1 MTELDRQ
8 RLDALRDPLPAL
20 AILAGLRLDLF
31 TRLGERTLSAGELAG
46 DLEVEP
52 RRLEA
57 LLYALV
63 SLDLL
68 TVVDDDGRPRFR
80 CTLPARRWLDA
91 TSPEFDGHD
100 RDLAVRLWAAG
111 LTVAESVQLG
121 RPTAQHA
128 AGDTAAFL
136 QGLHPGALA
145 TGQRLARL
153 GWFDDCTDIIDVG
166 GGSGGVAAILAQHMP
181 EARVRIVEIAEVA
194 PITRSWVERE
204 AVDVD
209 VLEGDVTERDVTEG
223 DLDNRVGSSCDAII
237 ACALLQTL
245 SAEQAAAAVRRMSGW
260 LVPGGQLVVVG
271 MGVLD
276 DSRQSP
282 PAATLFN
289 ILFGTLYDEGRAWT
303 VGQTRTWM
311 QEAGLVDI
319 EVHRWDD
326 GRGVLRARRPS

>member
-8 RLDALRDPLPAL
+8 RLDVLRDPLPAL

-31 TRLGERTLSAGELAG
+31 TRLGKRTLSAGELAR
-46 DLEVEP
+46 DLKVDP

-68 TVVDDDGRPRFR
+68 AVVDDDGRPRFR
-80 CTLPARRWLDA
+80 CTPPARRWLDA

-121 RPTAQHA
+121 RPTAPHA
-128 AGDTAAFL
+128 AVDTAAFL

-145 TGQRLARL
+145 TGQRLAGL
-153 GWFDDCTDIIDVG
+153 GWFDDCTDIVDVG
-166 GGSGGVAAILAQHMP
+166 GGSGGLAAALARHRP
-181 EARVRIVEIAEVA
+181 DARVRIVEIAEVS
-194 PITRSWVERE
+194 PITRSWMERE

-209 VLEGDVTERDVTEG
+209 VLEGDVSEGEG
-223 DLDNRVGSSCDAII
+223 DLDDRVGASCDAVI

-245 SAEQAAAAVRRMSGW
+245 SAERAAAAVRRMADW
-260 LVPGGQLVVVG
+260 MVPGGQLIVIG

-282 PAATLFN
+282 PAAALFN

-303 VGQTRTWM
+303 VAQIRTWM